1 MLQDKYRSIIFTL
14 LYLAIIVLVI
24 PKTIPWWYQVSF
36 LLFAIF
42 LFWTARFWD
51 QGKGISKDGSKRLFW
66 LILILLLITR
76 IVPFIHWGEAPL
88 GYDTG
93 IYLRVFEQYLNNTQ
107 QQGLLSLIAHILASA
122 GFSVNAILHG
132 FLIIFNILLGL
143 SLYTAAKSLF
153 RNQIIALSALLIFVL
168 SIAQYEAYIWMF
180 YRMMISVMLFM
191 VTTALI
197 SRQSW
202 LAIVTGGFAGALH
215 PATFL
220 VFGITYGVY
229 TIVSIIFRIF
239 QKYSFSPN
247 QLSTA
252 NGQLSHVL
260 KHLRL
265 IIFTGLGIL
274 ALAMLVNWHELYGY
288 LPYITER
295 KLQLANF
302 EPFLST
308 ELTGL
313 YLNFTAFRLS
323 TLFYTPLALLGFW
336 IILKRVKVWL
346 NTEHVNGLFFILS
359 FFVVTFIL
367 IVAGVVFYQRYLII
381 LDLLIIIFAGVALA
395 QLIEYFKDSKLGCV
409 MLMIFVA
416 GFSGVILY
424 YSWTREPWIP
434 PDELQELKTA
444 AAIIEPQ
451 AYGMSTDAYYTP
463 WVYGYL
469 TERAIAPGYFINYW
483 SLQEWEEF
491 WYIGTDEERV
501 ELLKR
506 YGDDPIYIFV
516 GSRQNENKPM
526 REFLNKYSQKIST
539 HIWKYSPLKK
549 RP

>member
-1 MLQDKYRSIIFTL
+1 MLPRIKHILFL
-14 LYLAIIVLVI
+14 LAYLVI
-24 PKTIPWWYQVSF
+24 IILATPQDAPWWYRTSF
-36 LLFAIF
+36 WAFAIF
-42 LFWTARFWD
+42 LFWLAHYWD
-51 QGKGISKDGSKRLFW
+51 RGKKTPKKLPQSLLVGVLV
-66 LILILLLITR
+66 LLLATKIS
-76 IVPFIHWGEAPL
+76 PFLHWGEAPF

-93 IYLRVFEQYLNNTQ
+93 IYLRAFEQYLASPQ
-107 QQGLLSLIAHILASA
+107 QTGPLSLIVNILSSI
-122 GFSVNAILHG
+122 GFSVNAILYG
-132 FLIIFNILLGL
+132 FFVIFNVFLGL

-153 RNQIIALSALLIFVL
+153 RHQIVALAALLIFTL
-168 SIAQYEAYIWMF
+168 SIAQHEAYVWMF
-180 YRMMISVMLFM
+180 YRMMISVVLFLI
-191 VTTALI
+191 TIALI

-220 VFGITYGVY
+220 VFGLAYGVY
-229 TIVSIIFRIF
+229 TIVMVGRWMWQEEGVIE
-239 QKYSFSPN
+239 PN
-247 QLSTA
+247 Q
-252 NGQLSHVL
+252 ND
-260 KHLRL
+260 L
-265 IIFTGLGIL
+265 IKRIIVTGLGIL
-274 ALAMLVNWHELYGY
+274 ILALLVNWHELYGY